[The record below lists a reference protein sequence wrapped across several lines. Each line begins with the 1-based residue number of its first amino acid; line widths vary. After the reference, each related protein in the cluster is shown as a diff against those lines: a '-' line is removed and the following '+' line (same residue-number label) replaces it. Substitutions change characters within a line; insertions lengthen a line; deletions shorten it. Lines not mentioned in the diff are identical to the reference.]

1 MKAELLM
8 IQGENKNRQVII
20 QPSGKVVLGRHH
32 LCEVILNDANVS
44 RFHSLVIFSPK
55 GSSIVDLGS
64 ATGTYLNDR
73 RIQKSAL
80 IFGDEVRLGN
90 NVFKFVRREGEG
102 EDETKN
108 KKERGDTSRG
118 QWLQKHNTL
127 KEVLIDDSNNL
138 ATEKHPCRGCKKE
151 VTREDVLLGK
161 AVFVKKRYYCEDCLP
176 LEKAIPP
183 VVAQYKLLMPLGGGS
198 VSNVY
203 KARHLYVD
211 TVVAIKLM
219 RTNLTTQKNIVERF
233 FREAKFGIR
242 FDHENIVRIYDAG
255 KAQKYYYLVLEF
267 FDGNTLYE
275 VAANKPFSISQTIQ
289 IAKQLCN
296 AVAYAHSWGVV
307 HRDIKPSN
315 VLINHTGELKLTD
328 LGAAKEWENPE
339 SSDLTQRGQ
348 FIGTLR
354 YQPPEQIAN
363 ASKVDQRAD
372 IYAIGS
378 CLYYCLT
385 GRPPF
390 EGKTL
395 AELLDKVL
403 GGKFVPIKDL
413 CPEVPKPLDD
423 LIMQC
428 LQKDAKKRPQ
438 TMDEAQTYLKDL

>member
-8 IQGENKNRQVII
+8 VQGENPERKIII
-20 QPSGKVVLGRHH
+20 QPNGKVVLGRHH

-44 RFHSLVIFSPK
+44 RLHTLVVFSPK

-73 RIQKSAL
+73 RVQKSAL
-80 IFGDEVRLGN
+80 IFGDEIRLGK
-90 NVFKFVRREGEG
+90 NVFKFVRR
-102 EDETKN
+102 DEAESDS
-108 KKERGDTSRG
+108 KEAKANTTAK
-118 QWLQKHNTL
+118 QQQLKHNTL
-127 KEVLIDDSNNL
+127 KEVFIDDSENL
-138 ATEKHPCRGCKKE
+138 ANEKHPCRGCSKE
-151 VTREDVLLGK
+151 ITREDIILGK
-161 AVFVKKRYYCEDCLP
+161 AVYFKKRYYCEDCLP
-176 LEKAIPP
+176 LEKSIPP
-183 VVAQYKLLMPLGGGS
+183 IVAQYKLLMPLGGGS
-198 VSNVY
+198 VSNVF
-203 KARHLYVD
+203 KARHVFVD

-219 RTNLTTQKNIVERF
+219 RTNLTGQKNIVERF

-255 KAQKYYYLVLEF
+255 KAQKYYYLVLEY
-267 FDGNTLYE
+267 FDGKTLYE
-275 VAANKPFSISQTIQ
+275 VAGQKPFSISQTIQ

-296 AVAYAHSWGVV
+296 AVGYAHSWGVV

-403 GGKFVPIKDL
+403 GGKFTPIKEL
-413 CPEVPKPLDD
+413 CPGIPVALNK

-428 LQKDAKKRPQ
+428 LKKDARKRPQ
-438 TMDEAQTYLKDL
+438 TMEEVNVYLKDL